1 MRWPF
6 MTVARHEKI
15 ARAYDA
21 RLDAAID
28 AIHTEYDRATRDG
41 KRKVHEWA
49 REATWNVFHGG
60 QAEAAFQ
67 EAEHIFRPDPNPITK
82 EAPEDA
88 AVRS

>member
-6 MTVARHEKI
+6 MTKSRHDNI
-15 ARAYDA
+15 TGAYA
-21 RLDAAID
+21 VRLDAAVA
-28 AIHTEYDRATRDG
+28 AILKEYDRATQDG

-82 EAPEDA
+82 EALEDA
-88 AVRS
+88 AVRP